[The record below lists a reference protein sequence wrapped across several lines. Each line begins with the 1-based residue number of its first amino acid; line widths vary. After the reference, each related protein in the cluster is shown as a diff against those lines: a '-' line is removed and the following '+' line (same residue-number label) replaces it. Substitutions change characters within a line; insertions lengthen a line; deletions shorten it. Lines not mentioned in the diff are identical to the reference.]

1 LFESMIL
8 TALVTVAIVFVSA
21 LFGEISMRLFEKPL
35 MNLSKKQK

>member
-1 LFESMIL
+1 LFESMVL
-8 TALVTVAIVFVSA
+8 TALVTVSIVFVSA